1 MPKLKSL
8 IKHEKQLTVFV
19 SIFVILQV
27 IFFILMRTVA
37 FSLFSYICI
46 ITSCLFCILLSDGS
60 KAYRYTQI
68 GLIGTVGA
76 DFFLVFLPFQL
87 RVPGMVCFSVTQIAY
102 FLRTYSEDENKIRK
116 KVHLILRMIV
126 SVLCFSVTLLVLG
139 RRADMLSL
147 ISVFYYGHLILNVI
161 FSFMQF
167 KKLRVLAIAL
177 FMFLLSDTLIGF
189 DNLSSYLLIP
199 RSSVIY
205 IIMRMGES
213 VLYPLYIASQIMI
226 PLSMIPRKRKNLQK
240 ETIK

>member
-1 MPKLKSL
+1 
-8 IKHEKQLTVFV
+8 
-19 SIFVILQV
+19 
-27 IFFILMRTVA
+27 MRTVA